1 MQFTTK
7 TAGKDD
13 SLKVKFYFDPDDK
26 ESGVELQ
33 LITDEMRQKA
43 HKRLVREEVEFAI
56 HPNTK
61 KLTKVVTPEF
71 KTDELEAWF
80 LDNLITSWW
89 GIFLDK
95 KEVKCTKAQKVKLYK
110 GQKVFRDF
118 IDGCHDQLKELA
130 EDTFGSSSTE
140 KNSLST

>member
-7 TAGKDD
+7 TAEQEQ
-13 SLKVKFYFDPDDK
+13 SLKVIFYFDDDDK

-43 HKRLVREEVEFAI
+43 QKTLVKDEIEFAI
-56 HPNTK
+56 HPKTN

-71 KTDELEAWF
+71 ETKKLEAWF

-89 GIFLDK
+89 GLYLDK
-95 KEVKCTKAQKVKLYK
+95 KELKCTKANKVKLYK

-118 IDGCHDQLKELA
+118 IDDCHNQLKDMADE
-130 EDTFGSSSTE
+130 TFGGSSTE
-140 KNSLST
+140 KNS